1 MGIRYIDRLCKSQQ
15 NWKNYDKFKNQVEGN
30 GLFNKLV
37 RPLIF
42 DKDEKAIFKK
52 HHLKVGELYNS
63 LENMIRERKIDPSL
77 YMFQTDAI
85 IYRFPELLGRKD
97 LSFQYWLGI
106 DFCISG
112 ADEWKILRKIGQ
124 TKRLGVETWRLHH
137 ASLVKKLEELENPKE
152 ILDAIL
158 EFSESHDKVF
168 AAANTL
174 HLLSELYPDLY
185 KLSF

>member
-1 MGIRYIDRLCKSQQ
+1 
-15 NWKNYDKFKNQVEGN
+15 
-30 GLFNKLV
+30 
-37 RPLIF
+37 
-42 DKDEKAIFKK
+42 
-52 HHLKVGELYNS
+52 
-63 LENMIRERKIDPSL
+63 
-77 YMFQTDAI
+77 MFQTDAI